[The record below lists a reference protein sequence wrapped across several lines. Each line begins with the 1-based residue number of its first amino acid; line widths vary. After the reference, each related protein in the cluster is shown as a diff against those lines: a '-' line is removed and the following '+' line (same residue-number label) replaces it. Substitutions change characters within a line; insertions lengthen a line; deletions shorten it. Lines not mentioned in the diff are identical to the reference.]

1 MAKFTLMT
9 AAMLTMSAAHFAGTC
24 TASSDPVILST
35 ASQCVLFC
43 DNKMRCNATQTV
55 PTNRIHS
62 ASTTTTSIIGLVK
75 TIVLTPTPSAT
86 TTDVTRTIYDV
97 TTLTSGSNATSTVY
111 TRTVTVNDIPVGTMI
126 YTETFNAIISIAA
139 TTTIPAFPGYT
150 PLAVQ
155 HSSAN
160 ARFIAE
166 SDEGWGVQDEYWD
179 KDSGFVAEEVISNRG
194 WYATAISCYFT
205 VYTADF
211 SSTATIRHDIP
222 AQTLTR
228 TRFVKQTST
237 TRTVWVSPTSVPANG
252 AQRPTVSM
260 ELTVTSS
267 WETYIA
273 ATTVTSTVS
282 PSMC

>member
-9 AAMLTMSAAHFAGTC
+9 VAMLTMSAAHFAGTC

-35 ASQCVLFC
+35 ASQCVLFY
-43 DNKMRCNATQTV
+43 DNKMRRNATQTV
-55 PTNRIHS
+55 PTNQIHS
-62 ASTTTTSIIGLVK
+62 ASTTTTSSIGLVK

-97 TTLTSGSNATSTVY
+97 ATLTSGSNATSTVY
-111 TRTVTVNDIPVGTMI
+111 TRTVTVNDIPVSTMI

-166 SDEGWGVQDEYWD
+166 SDEGW
-179 KDSGFVAEEVISNRG
+179 
-194 WYATAISCYFT
+194 
-205 VYTADF
+205 VYKTN
-211 SSTATIRHDIP
+211 
-222 AQTLTR
+222 TR
-228 TRFVKQTST
+228 TRTLALSLRKSYLTAAGMPQPYHATSRSTPRTSHPQPQSDT
-237 TRTVWVSPTSVPANG
+237 TSPHKHSHARG
-252 AQRPTVSM
+252 
-260 ELTVTSS
+260 L
-267 WETYIA
+267 
-273 ATTVTSTVS
+273 
-282 PSMC
+282 